1 METEKDVTT
10 EAAGQTEANWS
21 AGTITTLAVPDFSP
35 GELRH
40 LNHRDVKRQ
49 AEPEAKAKPT
59 LSKAAIPADL
69 NPIARV
75 GSQIAG
81 FLLGR

>member
-21 AGTITTLAVPDFSP
+21 AGTITTLAVPAFSRE
-35 GELRH
+35 ELRH
-40 LNHRDVKRQ
+40 LNHRDVKGQ
-49 AEPEAKAKPT
+49 AEPKATAKPT
-59 LSKAAIPADL
+59 LSKAATADH
-69 NPIARV
+69 NPIARA

-81 FLLGR
+81 FILGR